1 MALHVLH
8 VLGWYKQESLLS
20 RNIHET
26 SIPSLPL
33 TSWAWK
39 PGCQLPARACQLGS
53 KGTSRL

>member
-26 SIPSLPL
+26 SIPQGLMSF
-33 TSWAWK
+33 
-39 PGCQLPARACQLGS
+39 
-53 KGTSRL
+53 